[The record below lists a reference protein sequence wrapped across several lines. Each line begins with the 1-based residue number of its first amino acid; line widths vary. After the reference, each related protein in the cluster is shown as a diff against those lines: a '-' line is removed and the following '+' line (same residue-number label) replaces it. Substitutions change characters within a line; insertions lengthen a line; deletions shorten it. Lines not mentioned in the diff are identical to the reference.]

1 MFLNRRSAPLPPAA
15 DDPGSTAVASVPAP
29 APVVRGTIT
38 GGGQAPSTA
47 ALTQV
52 SVESG
57 PAVAYVFEGGGFP
70 QCQLE
75 RDLRALRHAIALD
88 TLQTLA
94 GLRAEGELHRV
105 VLLTDRP
112 DLASAVPAG
121 VEVRNSAPPP
131 GATFHFGQSLAA
143 HLAADRAGTALVLG
157 GAAAPLCGAA
167 DFRRF
172 LELTR
177 VAPGTVVQNNPQ
189 SPDIV
194 AFSPA
199 WAAAA
204 LELPDSDNALGHVLT
219 GGGFKRLL
227 IENSAR
233 INFDVDTP
241 ADAAL
246 LAGEPAAGP
255 RTRLT
260 VAGLPWIAPIRDRLE
275 AAERVLAGES
285 RELALFGRVGPPVT
299 GYLNIHLRCRLRVF
313 SEERGMRAL
322 GRVAAGSVVS
332 LIGRLCDTVG
342 PAMFF
347 DLLRGCADGVLFDS
361 RVLMAHWQQ
370 PLSEADR
377 FHSDI
382 GAASAIT
389 DPRLAAFTEAAWASE
404 TPVVLGGHTLVYG
417 GLWLLAERAI
427 RRRAEAQP

>member
-1 MFLNRRSAPLPPAA
+1 MPPAP
-15 DDPGSTAVASVPAP
+15 DDPRPAAVSSGVIAPTSPAGRAVPGTVADGGDAPGASVWEQTSAQP
-29 APVVRGTIT
+29 
-38 GGGQAPSTA
+38 
-47 ALTQV
+47 
-52 SVESG
+52 G
-57 PAVAYVFEGGGFP
+57 PAVAYVFEGGGSP
-70 QCQLE
+70 QCQVE

-94 GLRAEGELHRV
+94 ELRAEGELDRV
-105 VLLTDRP
+105 ILLTDRP
-112 DLASAVPAG
+112 DLASAVPPG
-121 VEVRNSAPPP
+121 VEVRDSAPPP
-131 GATFHFGQSLAA
+131 GAGFHFGQSLAA
-143 HLAADRAGTALVLG
+143 HVAADRAGTALVLG

-177 VAPGTVVQNNPQ
+177 VTPGCVVQNNPQ

-204 LELPDSDNALGHVLT
+204 LPLPDSDNALGHALT

-227 IENSAR
+227 VENSAR

-241 ADAAL
+241 ADVAL
-246 LAGEPAAGP
+246 LAGEPGAGP
-255 RTRLT
+255 RTRLV
-260 VAGLPWIAPIRDRLE
+260 VAGLPWVAPIRQRLD

-332 LIGRLCDTVG
+332 LVGRLCDAVG
-342 PAMFF
+342 PAAFF

-389 DPRLAAFTEAAWASE
+389 DPRLAAFTEAAWTSE

-427 RRRAEAQP
+427 RRRAEAQ

>member
-1 MFLNRRSAPLPPAA
+1 MSPAA
-15 DDPGSTAVASVPAP
+15 DGHGPVAPTEAVSPVLTPAPSDPEPPIGGRPAPGASVLEQSWAE
-29 APVVRGTIT
+29 R
-38 GGGQAPSTA
+38 
-47 ALTQV
+47 
-52 SVESG
+52 G
-57 PAVAYVFEGGGFP
+57 PAIAYVFEGGGFP

-88 TLQTLA
+88 TLEILA
-94 GLRAEGELHRV
+94 DLRAAGELDRV

-112 DLASAVPAG
+112 ELISAVPSG
-121 VEVRNSAPPP
+121 VEARDSAPPA
-131 GATFHFGQSLAA
+131 GSAFHFGQTLAA
-143 HLAADRAGTALVLG
+143 HLAADRPGTALVLG
-157 GAAAPLCGAA
+157 GAAAPLCGAG

-172 LELTR
+172 LELAR
-177 VAPGTVVQNNPQ
+177 MAPGTVVQNNPQ

-199 WAAAA
+199 WSAAA
-204 LELPDSDNALGHVLT
+204 LELPDSDNALGHALT
-219 GGGFKRLL
+219 GGGFRRVL

-246 LAGEPAAGP
+246 LAGEAGAGP
-255 RTRLT
+255 RTRLAA
-260 VAGLPWIAPIRDRLE
+260 AGLPWIGPIRDRLD

-332 LIGRLCDTVG
+332 LIGRLCDSVG
-342 PAMFF
+342 PGTFF
-347 DLLRGCADGVLFDS
+347 ELLRGCADAVLFDS

-382 GAASAIT
+382 GAASAIA
-389 DPRLAAFTEAAWASE
+389 DPRLATFTEAAWSSE

-427 RRRAEAQP
+427 RRRAEGQA

>member
-1 MFLNRRSAPLPPAA
+1 MPPAQQAPMATASFASSGGVVPLPAA
-15 DDPGSTAVASVPAP
+15 ASIATGPPVPA
-29 APVVRGTIT
+29 
-38 GGGQAPSTA
+38 
-47 ALTQV
+47 
-52 SVESG
+52 SG
-57 PAVAYVFEGGGFP
+57 PAVAYVFEGGGLP
-70 QCQLE
+70 QSPLE
-75 RDLRALRHAIALD
+75 RDLRTLRHAIALD

-94 GLRAEGELHRV
+94 ALRGEGELDRV

-112 DLASAVPAG
+112 DLAASVPVG
-121 VEVRNSAPPP
+121 VEVRDSAPCP
-131 GATFHFGQSLAA
+131 GSAFHFGQALSAQLSADHTGLAV
-143 HLAADRAGTALVLG
+143 VLG

-172 LELTR
+172 LELAR
-177 VAPGTVVQNNPQ
+177 LAPGSVVQNNPQ
-189 SPDIV
+189 SPDVV

-199 WAAAA
+199 WAAAS
-204 LELPDSDNALGHVLT
+204 LQLPDSDNALGHALT
-219 GGGFKRLL
+219 GAGFKRLL

-233 INFDVDTP
+233 VNFDVDTP

-246 LAGEPAAGP
+246 LAGEPGAGL
-255 RTRLT
+255 RTRLA
-260 VAGLPWIAPIRDRLE
+260 VAALPWIAPIRDRLE

-322 GRVAAGSVVS
+322 GRVASGSVVS
-332 LIGRLCDTVG
+332 FVGRLCDAVG
-342 PAMFF
+342 PVAFF
-347 DLLRGCADGVLFDS
+347 ELLRGCADAALFDS

-382 GAASAIT
+382 GAAAAIS
-389 DPRLAAFTEAAWASE
+389 DPRLAAFTEAAWTSD
-404 TPVVLGGHTLVYG
+404 TPIVLGGHTLVYG

-427 RRRAEAQP
+427 RRRADASQ